1 MLLSDPVELTRKLV
15 GFATV
20 NPPGNEEAL
29 ARFLA
34 DELARAG
41 FDVVLHPFGEGRVN
55 LIARIPGAD
64 GRKPIGFTG
73 HLDTVPLGTANWT
86 FAPHAGEIAGGRLYG
101 RGSSDMKGGIAAF
114 IAACLA
120 HRDRLRSGS
129 GVELILTGGEETG
142 CDGARALA
150 DERAELLRPLG
161 ALIVGEPTS
170 NRALIGHKGALW
182 LKGTVRGV
190 TAHGAMPH
198 EGINAI
204 YLAAESVLRI
214 RGFDPGSEHALMG
227 APTINVG
234 TIKGGL
240 NINSVPDRT
249 EFSIDMRTVP
259 GTSHRCLIDRLRTH
273 LGYVEL
279 SPVVDLPPVISDPD
293 DDWVARVLALCDA
306 AAGSGSTS
314 RTVQY
319 FTDAAILAPA
329 TGYPPTVI
337 LGPGEPDMAHK
348 TDEYCRV
355 DRLQQAVDLYDA
367 ILCDWIERPSA
378 SRGI

>member
-1 MLLSDPVELTRKLV
+1 MLLSDPVALTRKLV
-15 GFATV
+15 GFGTV

-34 DELARAG
+34 DELASAG
-41 FDVVLHPFGEGRVN
+41 FDVVLHPFGEGRLN
-55 LIARIPGAD
+55 LIARLAGDD

-73 HLDTVPLGTANWT
+73 HLDTVPLGAAAWK
-86 FAPHAGEIAGGRLYG
+86 FAPHAGEIADGRLYG
-101 RGSSDMKGGIAAF
+101 RGASDMKGGIAAF
-114 IAACLA
+114 IVACIA
-120 HRDRLRSGS
+120 HRDGLRNGS
-129 GVELILTGGEETG
+129 GVELIFTGGEETG
-142 CDGARALA
+142 CDGARALVDARA
-150 DERAELLRPLG
+150 DLLRPLG

-182 LKGTVRGV
+182 LKGTVHGV
-190 TAHGAMPH
+190 TAHGAMPQ
-198 EGINAI
+198 EGVNAI

-214 RGFDPGSEHALMG
+214 REFDPGSAHPMMG
-227 APTINVG
+227 APTVNVG
-234 TIKGGL
+234 TIHGGL

-249 EFSIDMRTVP
+249 EFSIDLRTVP

-293 DDWVARVLALCDA
+293 DGWVARVLTLCDA
-306 AAGSGSTS
+306 AAGSDAAM

-319 FTDAAILAPA
+319 FTDAALLSPA

-355 DRLQQAVDLYDA
+355 DRLQEAVRLYDA
-367 ILCDWIERPSA
+367 ILHDWVSCA
-378 SRGI
+378 SR

>member
-1 MLLSDPVELTRKLV
+1 MRLSDPVALTRKLV
-15 GFATV
+15 GFGTV

-34 DELARAG
+34 DELAGAG
-41 FDVVLHPFGEGRVN
+41 FDVVLHPFGEGRLN
-55 LIARIPGAD
+55 LIARLPGAD

-73 HLDTVPLGTANWT
+73 HLDTVPLGASAWK
-86 FAPHAGEIAGGRLYG
+86 FAPHAGEIEDGRLYG

-114 IAACLA
+114 IVACIA
-120 HRDRLRSGS
+120 HRDRLRGSS

-142 CDGARALA
+142 CDGARALVDA
-150 DERAELLRPLG
+150 RAGLLRPLG
-161 ALIVGEPTS
+161 ALIVGEPTA

-182 LKGTVRGV
+182 LKGTVHGV
-190 TAHGAMPH
+190 TAHGAMPQ
-198 EGINAI
+198 EGVNAI

-214 RGFDPGSEHALMG
+214 HEFDPGSAHSMMG

-234 TIKGGL
+234 TIQGGL
-240 NINSVPDRT
+240 NINSVPDRA

-259 GTSHRCLIDRLRTH
+259 GTSHRCLADRLRTH

-293 DDWVARVLALCDA
+293 DGWVARVLALCDA
-306 AAGSGSTS
+306 AAGSGAAM

-319 FTDAAILAPA
+319 FTDAALLSPA

-355 DRLQQAVDLYDA
+355 DRLQEAVRLYDA
-367 ILCDWIERPSA
+367 ILHDWVSCA
-378 SRGI
+378 SR